1 MTGGHLVPGNDL
13 VGRPTK
19 TVRTDNNNI
28 NININNNTGLLTEQ
42 EVKLAGYCFNRMV
55 IAL

>member
-28 NININNNTGLLTEQ
+28 NTNNNTGLLTEQ

>member
-1 MTGGHLVPGNDL
+1 MTGGHLAPGNDL

-28 NININNNTGLLTEQ
+28 NCCGATAGSEQ
-42 EVKLAGYCFNRMV
+42 QHNQDLKEIYKGR
-55 IAL
+55 

>member
-1 MTGGHLVPGNDL
+1 MTGGHLVPGNDP

-19 TVRTDNNNI
+19 TVRTDNN